1 MRRMKENK
9 LRDEGG
15 RRRVEKKEGEEKRNI
30 TDERKE

>member
-1 MRRMKENK
+1 MKENK